1 MTDHSYIACF
11 QAQVIRNFFGRPVST
26 EREQHHRALAFREVA
41 KATEQAP
48 ALRLRAD
55 FRVHRDS
62 FLDVRLEQL
71 LAPRAP
77 TSQLQYRQACSAK
90 HERHHL
96 FGLPKLAG
104 PQMLESDEKDL
115 LDEIRRRVPVTQ
127 MLEPVEADSRR
138 ETPAEFSLGVAR
150 DCRPRRDDRM
160 HQRGLISFGEWR
172 FRHGASICEPPSAK
186 EV

>member
-1 MTDHSYIACF
+1 MTDYPHIARF
-11 QAQVIRNFFGRPVST
+11 QAQVIRNFFGRRVCT
-26 EREQHHRALAFREVA
+26 EREQYYRALTFRELA

-55 FRVHRDS
+55 FRVHLDS

-71 LAPRAP
+71 LAPRPPA
-77 TSQLQYRQACSAK
+77 SQLQYRQPCSAK

-96 FGLPKLAG
+96 FGMPKLAG
-104 PQMLESDEKDL
+104 PQMLEGDEKDL
-115 LDEIRRRVPVTQ
+115 LNEIRRRVPVAQ
-127 MLEPVEADSRR
+127 MLEPIEADSRR
-138 ETPAEFSLGVAR
+138 ETPAEFGLGVAR

-160 HQRGLISFGEWR
+160 HQRGLISVGEWR
-172 FRHGASICEPPSAK
+172 FRHGASICEPPFAG